1 MQAPQSTARAAA
13 WMAGWLTLMLVIAI
27 AGREAMREL
36 TVFQLMEMRSLIGLV
51 LLWPLV
57 RAAGGLPALRIG
69 CASMPCATPCTTQR
83 STPGSRR

>member
-1 MQAPQSTARAAA
+1 
-13 WMAGWLTLMLVIAI
+13 MAGWLTLMLVIAI

-51 LLWPLV
+51 LLGRWCVPP
-57 RAAGGLPALRIG
+57 AACQRCTRIG
-69 CASMPCATPCTTQR
+69 CASMPCATPCATQR

>member
-1 MQAPQSTARAAA
+1 MTIDTDDGFAVVYAVPGEHSD
-13 WMAGWLTLMLVIAI
+13 LIINAI

-57 RAAGGLPALRIG
+57 RLL
-69 CASMPCATPCTTQR
+69 
-83 STPGSRR
+83 SRYERQAVMIR